1 MTDPAREPDVHPTVL
16 LIPWYLSGQLSA
28 AERDEVDRHL
38 EGCSACREELR
49 SATALRTDLKEA
61 QERIPGPSMRVR
73 AEVFRRL
80 DERRAAEQ
88 QPGAP
93 ERKPAFLE
101 AISGFLRAVL
111 EPKWA
116 PAAALLIIVAQ
127 IGALTWLASR
137 RPEAPPEIITRG
149 LPTAAA
155 TRLSV
160 MFAPTATQSAVAQ
173 ALRAIGARIVDG
185 PAGDG
190 SYTVELAPGS
200 PTETAARL
208 RTLRE
213 RHDVVERMDI
223 ATP

>member
-38 EGCSACREELR
+38 ESCASCREELR
-49 SATALRTDLKEA
+49 SARALRRDLKDA
-61 QERIPGPSMRVR
+61 QERIPGPSLRVR

-80 DERRAAEQ
+80 EERRA
-88 QPGAP
+88 
-93 ERKPAFLE
+93 RKAGVLDR
-101 AISGFLRAVL
+101 ISGGLRAL
-111 EPKWA
+111 LQPKWA

-127 IGALTWLASR
+127 IGALTWLAA
-137 RPEAPPEIITRG
+137 RPPAAPPRIISRG
-149 LPTAAA
+149 LPASDV

-160 MFAPTATQSAVAQ
+160 TFSATATQSAVAE
-173 ALRAIGARIVDG
+173 ALRAIGGRIVDG
-185 PAGDG
+185 PAADG

-208 RTLRE
+208 RSLRG
-213 RHDVVERMDI
+213 RHDIVERMEI

>member
-38 EGCSACREELR
+38 EGCAACREELR
-49 SATALRTDLKEA
+49 SATVLRTDLKAA
-61 QERIPGPSMRVR
+61 QESIPGPSMRVR

-80 DERRAAEQ
+80 DERRAAK
-88 QPGAP
+88 PGVLD
-93 ERKPAFLE
+93 R
-101 AISGFLRAVL
+101 ISGVLRAVL
-111 EPKWA
+111 EPRWA
-116 PAAALLIIVAQ
+116 PAAAMLIIVAQ

-137 RPEAPPEIITRG
+137 RPEAPPQIIARG
-149 LPTAAA
+149 LPTAGA

-160 MFAPTATQSAVAQ
+160 MFAPTATQSDVAQ

-185 PAGDG
+185 PAEDG

-200 PTETAARL
+200 ATETASRL

-213 RHDVVERMDI
+213 RPDVVERMAI

>member
-38 EGCSACREELR
+38 EGCAACQEELR
-49 SATALRTDLKEA
+49 SATVLRTDLKEA

-80 DERRAAEQ
+80 DERRAASEV
-88 QPGAP
+88 P
-93 ERKPAFLE
+93 ERKPALLE
-101 AISGFLRAVL
+101 AISGFLRGVL

-116 PAAALLIIVAQ
+116 PAAAMLIIVAQ
-127 IGALTWLASR
+127 IGALTWLATR
-137 RPEAPPEIITRG
+137 RPEAPPQIITRG
-149 LPTAAA
+149 VPTATA

-160 MFAPTATQSAVAQ
+160 MFAPTATQGAVAQ

-185 PAGDG
+185 PAADG

-208 RTLRE
+208 RGLRE